1 MSFWTIRGWRQFV
14 ASKMREKR
22 DAGEKLPTSYTSPIA
37 VWQFGKDL
45 TLVALPGEVV
55 VDYVAMFESA
65 LGPQRLWIAAYSND
79 VFGYLPSAKVIDE
92 GGYETRGLYAGG
104 IGFFSAK
111 AEDVVVDAVSE
122 LAREAGRPDGPMS
135 EE

>member
-1 MSFWTIRGWRQFV
+1 M
-14 ASKMREKR
+14 
-22 DAGEKLPTSYTSPIA
+22 
-37 VWQFGKDL
+37 
-45 TLVALPGEVV
+45 V
-55 VDYVAMFESA
+55 VDYVAMLESA

-79 VFGYLPSAKVIDE
+79 VFGYLPSAKVIDD

-111 AEDVVVDAVSE
+111 AEDIVVDAVSE

>member
-1 MSFWTIRGWRQFV
+1 M
-14 ASKMREKR
+14 
-22 DAGEKLPTSYTSPIA
+22 
-37 VWQFGKDL
+37 
-45 TLVALPGEVV
+45 
-55 VDYVAMFESA
+55 AMFESA

-111 AEDVVVDAVSE
+111 AQDVVVKAVRE
-122 LAREAGRPDGPMS
+122 LARKAGRRASNAHSSTDTSSGVP
-135 EE
+135 

>member
-1 MSFWTIRGWRQFV
+1 M
-14 ASKMREKR
+14 
-22 DAGEKLPTSYTSPIA
+22 
-37 VWQFGKDL
+37 
-45 TLVALPGEVV
+45 VALPGEVV
-55 VDYVAMFESA
+55 VDYVAMLESA